1 MDTCLYPFVQI
12 PRMHIRVTPSVNSE
26 HLVIFVCQRRLIHG
40 HKYAIGGDADN
51 GGKLCIWEEGGY
63 GKSLYLPHN
72 FVVNLELL

>member
-1 MDTCLYPFVQI
+1 MECRGIFRAEKILCYDARMMDTCLYPFVQI

-51 GGKLCIWEEGGY
+51 GGKLCI
-63 GKSLYLPHN
+63 
-72 FVVNLELL
+72 